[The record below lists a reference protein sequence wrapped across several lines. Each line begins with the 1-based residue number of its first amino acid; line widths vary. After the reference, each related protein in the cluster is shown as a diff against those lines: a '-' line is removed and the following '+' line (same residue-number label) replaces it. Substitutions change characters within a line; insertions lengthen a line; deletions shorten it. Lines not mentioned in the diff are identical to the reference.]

1 MEMYV
6 AIEIWLL
13 LYQIVKALKK
23 NQKTKTDVLMLF
35 RNLASADIKTL
46 NSSLKWYLKG
56 MSAFFYCVT
65 QTSQV
70 SAQLLSSVSTI
81 RHGWPTLTLFA
92 SLHVSVCSYLRHV
105 KLIFVLH
112 LKYCSL
118 DMLSSP
124 IPFHVAVYLYY

>member
-46 NSSLKWYLKG
+46 NSNLK
-56 MSAFFYCVT
+56 
-65 QTSQV
+65 
-70 SAQLLSSVSTI
+70 
-81 RHGWPTLTLFA
+81 
-92 SLHVSVCSYLRHV
+92 
-105 KLIFVLH
+105 
-112 LKYCSL
+112 
-118 DMLSSP
+118 
-124 IPFHVAVYLYY
+124 

>member
-35 RNLASADIKTL
+35 RNLASADIKTM

-56 MSAFFYCVT
+56 MSAFFTVLRKRARLVLSCC
-65 QTSQV
+65 
-70 SAQLLSSVSTI
+70 LLSV
-81 RHGWPTLTLFA
+81 P
-92 SLHVSVCSYLRHV
+92 
-105 KLIFVLH
+105 
-112 LKYCSL
+112 
-118 DMLSSP
+118 
-124 IPFHVAVYLYY
+124 